1 MVIKIEDL
9 PSGQK
14 IKNISFNISFED
26 ETEITKNEITP
37 IIMPK
42 VSSPKDNTTVFCST
56 PQIDTSKTTGINV
69 APKVTADISTVSS
82 STLNIPDI
90 PIVPTHDI
98 STREAKIDEAMMKE
112 EF

>member
-9 PSGQK
+9 PLGQK

-42 VSSPKDNTTVFCST
+42 VSSPKDNTTMFCTT
-56 PQIDTSKTTGINV
+56 PQIDTSKTTGVNV
-69 APKVTADISTVSS
+69 APKVTSDFSTVLESDV
-82 STLNIPDI
+82 NV